1 MAAVIL
7 GSMLNQGN
15 VNRKMDRDNENMLRT
30 RK

>member
-7 GSMLNQGN
+7 GSKLNQGN
-15 VNRKMDRDNENMLRT
+15 VNRKMGRDNENTLRT